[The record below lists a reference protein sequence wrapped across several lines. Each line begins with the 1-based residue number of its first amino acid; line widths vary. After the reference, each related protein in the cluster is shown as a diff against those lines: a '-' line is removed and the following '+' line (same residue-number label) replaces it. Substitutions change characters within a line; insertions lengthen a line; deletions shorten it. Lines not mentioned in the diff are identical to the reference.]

1 MQGGVDIATEIF
13 HTLIFLCKQPVCCN
27 RLSTEKESKK
37 YFFAFRWMSLLM
49 ELCWNLS
56 RAHNELAPKRISIFG
71 YGSLGSAMHLGS
83 LGYASRFDLLSP
95 KNCIA

>member
-1 MQGGVDIATEIF
+1 
-13 HTLIFLCKQPVCCN
+13 
-27 RLSTEKESKK
+27 
-37 YFFAFRWMSLLM
+37 M